1 MSWIARLAVNL
12 LFVAVPVLLPPGAF
26 AQAGCHPPLGHP
38 PLLRPGVLVT
48 AINPTVAPIQYIDD
62 TGRLAGL
69 DVAFGNMIAER
80 LCAKMQ
86 FVSTEFATMIPGLKE
101 GRFDMIDT
109 FMYYTPDRAAQ
120 VIMVPYGAATLAIVV
135 PAANHDNIG
144 DINYFAGKP
153 FGVQLGSIDER
164 EAHAASAALVA
175 AGKPPIDIHSFP
187 NYSDILQ
194 TLRAGQIAG
203 GFVVTEQAYY
213 YQHQQKGM
221 NFFRIATAGL
231 YPHAEALAF
240 SNHELAE
247 RVASVLNAMHADG
260 SFQKL
265 FGAYHA
271 CTLPPPYAIT
281 TGPIAAP
288 DCPAR
293 PD

>member
-12 LFVAVPVLLPPGAF
+12 LIAAVPALLPPGAF
-26 AQAGCHPPLGHP
+26 ARTTCHPPLGHP
-38 PLLRPGVLVT
+38 PLLRPGVLVA
-48 AINPTVAPIQYIDD
+48 AINPTVPPIQYTDD
-62 TGRLAGL
+62 SGRLAGL
-69 DVAFGNMIAER
+69 DVEFGNMIAAR
-80 LCAKMQ
+80 LCLKMD
-86 FVSTEFATMIPGLKE
+86 FVSTQFATMIPGLKE

-120 VIMVPYGAATLAIVV
+120 VIMIPYGAATLAIVV
-135 PAANHDNIG
+135 PAANHAQIGNI
-144 DINYFAGKP
+144 DYFSGKS

-213 YQHQQKGM
+213 YQQKGL

-240 SNHELAE
+240 QDRDLAG
-247 RVASVLNAMHADG
+247 RVADALNAMHADG

-265 FGAYHA
+265 FGGYHA
-271 CTLPPPYAIT
+271 CTLPPPYRIT

-288 DCPAR
+288 DCPAH
-293 PD
+293 PE

>member
-12 LFVAVPVLLPPGAF
+12 LIAAVPALLPSGAF
-26 AQAGCHPPLGHP
+26 AQATCQPPLGHP
-38 PLLRPGVLVT
+38 PLLKPGVLVA
-48 AINPTVAPIQYIDD
+48 AINPTVPPIQYTDD
-62 TGRLAGL
+62 SGRLAGL
-69 DVAFGNMIAER
+69 DVAFGNMIAAR
-80 LCAKMQ
+80 LCLKMD
-86 FVSTEFATMIPGLKE
+86 FVSTQFATMIPGLKE

-120 VIMVPYGAATLAIVV
+120 VIMIPYGAATLSIVV
-135 PAANHDNIG
+135 PAANHEPIG
-144 DINYFAGKP
+144 TIDFFSGKP

-213 YQHQQKGM
+213 YRQKGL

-240 SNHELAE
+240 QDRDLAG
-247 RVASVLNAMHADG
+247 RVADALNALHADG

-271 CTLPPPYAIT
+271 CTLPPPYRIT

-293 PD
+293 PE